1 MLQPSGGHVCQSCQ
15 IRHLSILAKVS
26 AERLGHIAQ
35 DFNPSVVTLGG
46 QETIYYQGDQSHY
59 AYTVRSGF
67 VKLLSILPNG
77 RTHIVRVLHAGD
89 LFGFEGIVA
98 GKYAHTAMAL
108 TKVEVCRFALTEL
121 MAIKHDYPEVDGVL
135 TQRWIQSLTQADDML
150 VELGAKKTGERL
162 GAFLV
167 RWCETAPKGIEG
179 WVPLPLS
186 RVEMGELLGM
196 TVETVSRALSE
207 WKRQGL
213 FQERG
218 GFIRLPDVERLC
230 TTVCNVSLS
239 EVLHVG

>member
-1 MLQPSGGHVCQSCQ
+1 MLQQSGSHSCQSCQ
-15 IRHLSILAKVS
+15 VRHLSILS
-26 AERLGHIAQ
+26 RMSTERLGQIAQ
-35 DFNPSVVTLGG
+35 DFNPSVITFGG
-46 QETIYYQGDQSHY
+46 QDTIYYQGDSARY

-77 RTHIVRVLHAGD
+77 RTHIVRVLHTGD
-89 LFGFEGIVA
+89 LLGFEGIVG

-108 TKVEVCRFALTEL
+108 TKVDVCRFALSEL
-121 MAIKHDYPEVDGVL
+121 MALKQNYAEVDGML
-135 TQRWIQSLTQADDML
+135 TQRWIQSLTKAEDML

-167 RWCETAPKGIEG
+167 RWCESAPKGIEG

-186 RVEMGELLGM
+186 RAEVGELLGM

-230 TTVCNVSLS
+230 ATVCNISRS
-239 EVLHVG
+239 EVLNVG

>member
-1 MLQPSGGHVCQSCQ
+1 MLQQSAGHVCQSCQ
-15 IRHLSILAKVS
+15 IRHLSIFAKMS
-26 AERLGHIAQ
+26 AEQLGQVTQ
-35 DFNPSVVTLGG
+35 DFHPSVVTFGG
-46 QETIYYQGDQSHY
+46 QDTLYYQGDPAPY

-89 LFGFEGIVA
+89 LFGFEGIVG

-108 TKVEVCRFALTEL
+108 TKVDLCRFSLHEL
-121 MAIKHDYPEVDGVL
+121 MAIKHDYPEVDGLL
-135 TQRWIQSLTQADDML
+135 TQRWIQSLMKAEDML

-162 GAFLV
+162 GAFLI

-186 RVEMGELLGM
+186 RVEIGELLGM

-230 TTVCNVSLS
+230 AAVCNVSLS

>member
-1 MLQPSGGHVCQSCQ
+1 MSQQSGGHACQSCQ
-15 IRHLSILAKVS
+15 IRHLGVLARLP
-26 AERLGHIAQ
+26 AEHLGQIAQ
-35 DFNPSVVTLGG
+35 TFHPHVITFGG
-46 QETIYYQGDQSHY
+46 QETLYYQGDSAQY

-67 VKLLSILPNG
+67 VKLLSMLPDG

-89 LFGFEGIVA
+89 LFGFEGIVG

-108 TKVEVCRFALTEL
+108 AKVEVCRFAINEL
-121 MAIKHDYPEVDGVL
+121 IAVKQEYPEVDSVL
-135 TQRWIQSLTQADDML
+135 TQRWIQSLTRAEDML

-186 RVEMGELLGM
+186 RVEIGELLGM

-230 TTVCNVSLS
+230 ANVCNVSVS
-239 EVLHVG
+239 EVLNVG